1 MIMSRLADAVEAG
14 KHVKL
19 INMLRFSNMTQH
31 EILKTL
37 GLLKLSNVQIS
48 SLITFGLEAGMKE
61 RNKAIDEAL
70 AKERQEDE
78 PTFQASFHDLILD
91 DGSITVGDIYPQ
103 MKRTKF
109 KSKYSNI

>member
-1 MIMSRLADAVEAG
+1 MSRLSDAIAAG
-14 KHVKL
+14 KHIELV
-19 INMLRFSNMTQH
+19 NMIRFSTMGSQQ
-31 EILKTL
+31 IIKTL
-37 GLLKLSNVQIS
+37 GLVKLNEQQL
-48 SLITFGLEAGMKE
+48 SLLYRAGIEHGMKE

-70 AKERQEDE
+70 AKERQEDK

-109 KSKYSNI
+109 KSKYSNL